1 MNADAGLRP
10 NSLTI
15 SLSELLPLPII
26 APFITLDP
34 SFIAFRLNGKTSS
47 CALAQSD
54 ITAAH
59 DHFDK
64 LPEHTMNTIKSNL
77 EIIVISMIALSL
89 AAVQV
94 SWVAQV
100 VMA

>member
-1 MNADAGLRP
+1 M
-10 NSLTI
+10 
-15 SLSELLPLPII
+15 
-26 APFITLDP
+26 
-34 SFIAFRLNGKTSS
+34 S
-47 CALAQSD
+47 CAPAQSD
-54 ITAAH
+54 ITEEH
-59 DHFDK
+59 NHFDK
-64 LPEHTMNTIKSNL
+64 LPEHTMNTMNTIKSNL

>member
-1 MNADAGLRP
+1 M
-10 NSLTI
+10 
-15 SLSELLPLPII
+15 
-26 APFITLDP
+26 
-34 SFIAFRLNGKTSS
+34 S
-47 CALAQSD
+47 CAPAQSD
-54 ITAAH
+54 ITEEH
-59 DHFDK
+59 NHFDK

-89 AAVQV
+89 ATVQV